1 MINVAE
7 DIQSVT
13 AFKRNSSGMMKKLKK
28 TRRPL
33 VLTVKGK
40 AEMVVLDPASYQYV
54 AEQLDVI
61 ASIQRGLD
69 QFKRGECRP
78 IEEVFD
84 EIERELNLEES
95 DDVSG
100 RPHG

>member
-1 MINVAE
+1 MMLEGLAMINVSE

-13 AFKRNSSGMMKKLKK
+13 AFKRNTSRMMKKLKK
-28 TRRPL
+28 TKRPL

-40 AEMVVLDPASYQYV
+40 AEMVVLDPASYQSV
-54 AEQLDVI
+54 AEQLDFI

-78 IEEVFD
+78 IEEAFA
-84 EIERELNLEES
+84 EIEKELDLEES
-95 DDVSG
+95 
-100 RPHG
+100 

>member
-7 DIQSVT
+7 DIQSLT
-13 AFKRNSSGMMKKLKK
+13 AFKRNTNGMMKKLRK

-40 AEMVVLDPASYQYV
+40 AEMVLLDPKSYQYV
-54 AEQLDVI
+54 AEQLDTI
-61 ASIQRGLD
+61 AAIQRGLD
-69 QFKRGECRP
+69 QVDKGQFRP

-84 EIERELNLEES
+84 EIEKELDIEES
-95 DDVSG
+95 KRVP
-100 RPHG
+100 RRQHH